1 MSNSGV
7 GSRGSRTR
15 TPPPPPPPSDM
26 TQLCQSLCI
35 HGNCQ
40 YCVCGVT
47 HGVNS
52 SGGVVGM
59 EPGQSSV
66 SHSVSMVTVSIVFVV

>member
-1 MSNSGV
+1 MGGGEGARSE
-7 GSRGSRTR
+7 
-15 TPPPPPPPSDM
+15 
-26 TQLCQSLCI
+26 LCSSLCT

-47 HGVNS
+47 GGVDS
-52 SGGVVGM
+52 SGGV

-66 SHSVSMVTVSIVFVV
+66 SHSVSMVTVSTVFVV